1 MFLKHNLVCKAC
13 LKTKKGGSIDVF
25 AYIDYQEIFIFMRF
39 VFWMHND
46 ECMKGLERH
55 KTDMFN
61 EYVCK
66 CFENARSYK

>member
-1 MFLKHNLVCKAC
+1 MEN
-13 LKTKKGGSIDVF
+13 GGNIDVF
-25 AYIDYQEIFIFMRF
+25 AYIDYQEIFISMRF

-55 KTDMFN
+55 KTDMFK